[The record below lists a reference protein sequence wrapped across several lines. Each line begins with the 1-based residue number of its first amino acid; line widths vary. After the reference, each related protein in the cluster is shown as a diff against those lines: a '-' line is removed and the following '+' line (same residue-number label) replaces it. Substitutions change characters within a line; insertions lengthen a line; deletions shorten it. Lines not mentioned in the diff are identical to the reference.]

1 MEMGYANLAKALAVA
16 AVLTLIVVVVVMP
29 YTDDLMDGPDRAVM
43 EENHS
48 ACSMSE
54 AADGYS
60 MTVALNDVTLSG
72 VPSASYEIGGE
83 AVTLT
88 GGQALCWLTDAGAVL
103 ATSSGLTTP
112 FDPEGAP
119 EGTEVTMEAGTL
131 TSGEESSA
139 YTFMI
144 APDDNGDMGLYL
156 EPFGITSLS
165 SLYVAAGQHIGAGQV
180 SQVLPLSESDTG
192 AFTLDCEAGDGF
204 VTVTGGAYAADGETV
219 QATAFIAPI
228 TYFAGTEDGEPDAAA
243 RIISAVPIIML
254 VGLLAF
260 VALSARDS
268 I

>member
-1 MEMGYANLAKALAVA
+1 MGYVNLTKALAVA

-29 YTDDLMDGPDRAVM
+29 ITDDLWEGRSEATMADNPTSCAM
-43 EENHS
+43 
-48 ACSMSE
+48 SM

-60 MTVALNDVTLSG
+60 ETVALDSIVQAG
-72 VPSASYEIGGE
+72 VPYSTYQIGGE

-88 GGQALCWLTDAGAVL
+88 GGEALCWLTDGGMVL
-103 ATSSGLTTP
+103 ATSAGLITP
-112 FDPEGAP
+112 FDPDGAP
-119 EGTEVTMEAGTL
+119 EGTTVTMEAGTI

-139 YTFMI
+139 YSYI
-144 APDDNGDMGLYL
+144 LAPDGGGDMGLFMD
-156 EPFGITSLS
+156 PFGITSLS

-243 RIISAVPIIML
+243 RIASAVPIIML